1 MTKSNHYVN
10 NADFLAALI
19 KYRTECE
26 DARKNSTTEPKIPD
40 YIGECFLKIAEHL
53 SRKPNFIS
61 YTYRDE
67 MISDGVENC
76 LMYFRNFDPA
86 KSKNPFAYFTQIIYY
101 AFLRRIMREKKQ
113 LYVKYKATQQFG
125 LLDEGEMFE
134 DENGNMK
141 QFELYDNIS
150 EFIHNFEENKKNKKK
165 KKSEGLEQFIEDE
178 LGDEDRI

>member
-1 MTKSNHYVN
+1 MASNHYVN
-10 NADFLAALI
+10 NADFLVALI
-19 KYRTECE
+19 KYKDDCVKAKEE
-26 DARKNSTTEPKIPD
+26 NLPDPKIPN

-76 LMYFRNFDPA
+76 IMYFRNFDPS

-125 LLDEGEMFE
+125 MLDMYE

-150 EFIHNFEENKKNKKK
+150 EFIFNFEENKKKKK
-165 KKSEGLEQFIEDE
+165 TKTAKGLENFLENDVE
-178 LGDEDRI
+178 